1 MKKNKIYVLGGGTVF
16 HIRPHLALSAPAYGK
31 IARDIYS
38 NIVQSSQYQEVNSN
52 FELKLGLTK
61 MAFGEWSAFNKF
73 FLGETNEDVEKQLNK
88 IIEDKETKIIF
99 LTVAF
104 CDYVGHVLNPTTN
117 ETELSGKEHTRLK
130 TKDGQ
135 QKLLLTPAEKI
146 ISKIRKTRKDI
157 FLVACK
163 TTSGAS
169 ENEQYE
175 SALNLLKKNSCNL
188 VLANDVHTRNNMI
201 VAPELAKYEV
211 TTNRAQVIK
220 TLVDMTLERS
230 QNTFTRTRITS
241 GYLVKWTHPDV
252 PETLRKVVDWCVD
265 NGAYKPFNNVTVGHF
280 GFKPESGYMW
290 SSRRKKNFNKPED
303 RDLVIVDF
311 RDEREQLAYGEKP
324 SAGARSQ
331 YTVLNKYSN
340 MDCIVHFHCPLKP
353 ESVSKMEKI
362 HAIRPQKYFECG
374 SHECGQNTA
383 AGMQKI
389 SQNMAV
395 VMLDKHGPNI
405 VFSRDAKAEKI
416 IAFISEHFDLN
427 KRTE

>member
-1 MKKNKIYVLGGGTVF
+1 MKTKKIFVLGGGTVF

-31 IARDIYS
+31 IAKDIYS
-38 NIVQSSQYQEVNSN
+38 KIIQSTQYQDGGEWDLS
-52 FELKLGLTK
+52 LGLTK
-61 MAFGEWSAFNKF
+61 MAFGDYAGAENKF
-73 FLGETNEDVEKQLNK
+73 SLGETNEEVEKCIDK
-88 IIEDKETKIIF
+88 IIADPETKVIF

-104 CDYVGHVLNPTTN
+104 CDYTGNIIDWADGEMKP
-117 ETELSGKEHTRLK
+117 SGKEYPRLK
-130 TKDGQ
+130 TKDGDQ
-135 QKLLLTPAEKI
+135 RLLLTPAQKI

-163 TTSGAS
+163 TTSGAT
-169 ENEQYE
+169 EDEQYE
-175 SALNLLKKNSCNL
+175 AGLELLKKNSCNL
-188 VLANDVHTRNNMI
+188 VLANDVHTRKNMI

-211 TTNRAQVIK
+211 TTNRNEVIK
-220 TLVDMTLERS
+220 TLVDMTLERAS
-230 QNTFTRTRITS
+230 NTFTRTKITP

-252 PETLRKVVDWCVD
+252 PEALRKVVDWCVD

-303 RDLVIVDF
+303 KDLVIVDF
-311 RDEREQLAYGEKP
+311 RDEREQLAYGAKP

-353 ESVSKMEKI
+353 ESVPEMEKMY
-362 HAIRPQKYFECG
+362 AIRPQKYFECG

-389 SQNMAV
+389 NGDMAV
-395 VMLDKHGPNI
+395 VMLDKHGPNV
-405 VFSRDAKAEKI
+405 VFSRNAKAEDI
-416 IAFISEHFDLN
+416 IAFISNNFDLS